1 METPRFSACLI
12 AIADVCMT
20 SRSSSKNSKADFAQ
34 WYNQRH
40 DRYGVLWAERFKSV
54 LLEGGEALAAVA
66 AYIELNP
73 VRAGLCADPK
83 DYRYCGYAE
92 ALAKDSL
99 LARQGIRTI
108 LGQPET
114 ISWKELR
121 REYRKHLFVK
131 GSSTSANKPPAF
143 DLATAQR
150 VVQQQDGEVP
160 LPQRLLCRIRYFTD
174 GVILGSQGFVE
185 SHFGRLK
192 QTLGYRRHRVA
203 THLTALGSPGLWVF
217 RGPRVRAVDQALA
230 APLHHR
236 RRPAAV

>member
-1 METPRFSACLI
+1 LLTRRQFHLSAI
-12 AIADVCMT
+12 
-20 SRSSSKNSKADFAQ
+20 SWKAEHRKCVYTDIKELKGRFAQ

-73 VRAGLCADPK
+73 VRASLCADPK

-92 ALAKDSL
+92 ALAKGSL

-121 REYRKHLFVK
+121 REYRKYLFVK
-131 GSSTSANKPPAF
+131 GNSTSANKPPTF

-150 VVQQQDGEVP
+150 VVEQQDGEVP

-185 SHFGRLK
+185 SHFARLK
-192 QTLGYRRHRVA
+192 QKLGYKRHRTA
-203 THLTALGSPGLWVF
+203 TCLTTLGSPALWVF
-217 RGPRVRAVDQALA
+217 RDPRVRAVD
-230 APLHHR
+230 
-236 RRPAAV
+236 